1 MLLLLFNLLLW
12 PAGLFLVIYFALYI
26 TGWFSGG
33 VCTSKR
39 RLDGKVVVITGG
51 NTGIGYE
58 TALDLGRRG
67 AVIIMGCRNIKK
79 ANNAAMK
86 IRTASK
92 EPVHVIELDLAS
104 LSSVRKFADEVSKI
118 TSKVDI
124 LVNNAG
130 IMIGEAKGTE
140 DGLEIHMQV
149 NHLGHFLLTMLLEDS
164 LQKAASE
171 PSSDVRIVNVSSDG
185 HKFTGQKG
193 LDIDDPNFGLASWS
207 YTETGKRFSYHR
219 LYGQSKLAQVY
230 FSLELAKRYEN
241 ITAYSLHPGAVN
253 TEIARYHQD
262 GFGSIVTWITEN
274 SLWIFG
280 KTPAEGAQTTIYCCV
295 DKDAVK
301 NNGHYFVDCQKKD
314 IFPWLIDD
322 RKQKL
327 CWDVSKKLVKF
338 D

>member
-1 MLLLLFNLLLW
+1 MGHSANYKMLLLLFNFLLW
-12 PAGLFLVIYFALYI
+12 PAGLFLVIYFALYT

-79 ANNAAMK
+79 ANNAA
-86 IRTASK
+86 
-92 EPVHVIELDLAS
+92 
-104 LSSVRKFADEVSKI
+104 
-118 TSKVDI
+118 
-124 LVNNAG
+124 

-164 LQKAASE
+164 LQKAAAE

-230 FSLELAKRYEN
+230 FSLELANRYEN

-295 DKDAVK
+295 DKGAVK
-301 NNGHYFVDCQKKD
+301 NNGNYFVDCQKKD